1 MQYSPSEIEP
11 KWQQRWAEAKVAEI
25 DVSAAG
31 DKLYMLNMFPYPSGD
46 LHVGH
51 GRNYILGD
59 AVYRYFRM
67 QGRAA
72 LNPMGWDAFGLPAEN
87 AAIKNRTHPR
97 PWTLANIERMKKQF
111 ARWGI
116 LYDWSKEI
124 ASCEPE
130 YYRWNQWLFLQLYK
144 RGLAY
149 RGTAPVNWCPQD
161 QTVLANE
168 QVVDGRCERCGAL
181 VEQRELS
188 QWFFKITEYADRLD
202 AGLDT
207 LEHWPEKVKLMQRNW
222 IGRSLGADVDFPVPA
237 LGKSIRIFT
246 TRPDTIYGATFMVLA
261 PEHPDVATLIADHPE
276 SAAIE
281 DWITGVRNHSALER
295 QEAGKEGKFT
305 GKYAINPFTE
315 EEIPIWLGN
324 FVLPQYG
331 TGAIM
336 SVPAHDERD
345 FEFARQYG
353 LPIRIVVAPANVA
366 QTLLS
371 APSEREQREGT
382 QTLLSASEKKQQ
394 TGVSALHVS
403 ALHASALQEAFT
415 FKDESGVSVD
425 SGPITG
431 LPVPKAIEKIISIIE
446 ERGIG
451 KGTVRYRL
459 RDWLISRQRYW
470 GTPIPMLYCDVCGLQ
485 PVPEDQLPVT
495 LPLDVP
501 FTGREGNPLA
511 KHEAFV
517 NATCPQCDGNARRET
532 DTMDTFVDSSWY
544 FLRFITPRDDEKI
557 FDSALANRWL
567 PVDQYIGGI
576 EHAILHLLYAR
587 FITRTIHDMGLID
600 FEEPFTRLFN
610 QGVITKEGY
619 KDAHGAWVS
628 PSEVVWKGDQPYR
641 GEELLTAE
649 VTKMSKS
656 RLNVVPPDE
665 LIARYGADTERVYT
679 LFIAPPEKEAA
690 WSDEGV
696 VGAYRFLG
704 RVWNMGVRL
713 TNGEQT
719 LLSAQ
724 NRGPVQTGVSALHNA
739 DAAAPHILRKMH
751 QTIDAVTSRIER
763 FEFNTAISALME
775 FSNVLGDA
783 PSRGP
788 YETLL
793 ELLHPFAPHVTE
805 ELWSMLGNE
814 GFLLTTK
821 WPVADRALMQEDVA
835 IIAVQINGK
844 LRGQVEV
851 PAPPSEPQVMEAVFA
866 NEKIQQWVS
875 GKEIVKKIYVP
886 GKLVNV
892 VVR

>member
-1 MQYSPSEIEP
+1 MQYNPTEIEP
-11 KWQQRWAEAKVAEI
+11 KWQQRWSEARIAEI
-25 DVSAAG
+25 DVSAPG

-124 ASCEPE
+124 ASCEPD

-188 QWFFKITEYADRLD
+188 QWFFRITEYADRLD

-222 IGRSLGADVDFPVPA
+222 IGRSLGADVEFPVPA

-276 SAAIE
+276 RAAIE
-281 DWITGVRNHSALER
+281 EWITGVRNHSALER

-345 FEFARQYG
+345 FEFAKQYG
-353 LPIRIVVAPANVA
+353 LAIRPVI
-366 QTLLS
+366 QS
-371 APSEREQREGT
+371 IHE
-382 QTLLSASEKKQQ
+382 
-394 TGVSALHVS
+394 ALPR
-403 ALHASALQEAFT
+403 LDEAFT
-415 FKDESGVSVD
+415 IKDENGIVVD
-425 SGPITG
+425 SGPISN
-431 LPVPKAIEKIISIIE
+431 LLVPQAIEKIISIIE

-470 GTPIPMLYCDVCGLQ
+470 GTPIPMLYCDRCGLQ

-517 NATCPQCDGNARRET
+517 NAACPQCSGNARRET

-610 QGVITKEGY
+610 QGVITKEGF

-628 PSEVVWKGDQPYR
+628 PSEVVWKGDKPYR

-696 VGAYRFLG
+696 VGAARFLG
-704 RVWNMGVRL
+704 RVWNMGVAL
-713 TNGEQT
+713 TNG
-719 LLSAQ
+719 A
-724 NRGPVQTGVSALHNA
+724 VQTGVSALHNA
-739 DAAAPHILRKMH
+739 AAPTPHVIRKMH

-775 FSNVLGDA
+775 FSNVLGEA

-814 GFLLTTK
+814 GFLLTTR
-821 WPVADRALMQEDVA
+821 WPVADRALMQEDVVV
-835 IIAVQINGK
+835 IAVQINGK

>member
-1 MQYSPSEIEP
+1 MQYRPTDIEP

-25 DVSAAG
+25 DVTAPG
-31 DKLYMLNMFPYPSGD
+31 QKLYMLNMFPYPSGD

-59 AVYRYFRM
+59 AIYRYFRM

-87 AAIKNRTHPR
+87 AAIKKQTHPR
-97 PWTLANIERMKKQF
+97 VWTLGNIERMKVQF
-111 ARWGI
+111 GRWGI

-161 QTVLANE
+161 LTVHANE

-188 QWFFKITEYADRLD
+188 QWFFKITDYADRLD

-222 IGRSLGADVDFPVPA
+222 IGKSLGADVDFHVPSLNKPV
-237 LGKSIRIFT
+237 RVFT
-246 TRPDTIYGATFMVLA
+246 TRPDTIFGATFMVLA
-261 PEHPDVATLIADHPE
+261 PEHPDVATLLADHPAR
-276 SAAIE
+276 AAIE
-281 DWITGVRNHSALER
+281 EWITGVRNQSSLER
-295 QEAGKEGKFT
+295 QEAGKEGRFT
-305 GKYAINPFTE
+305 GKNAINPFTN
-315 EEIPIWLGN
+315 EEIPIWIGN

-331 TGAIM
+331 TGALM
-336 SVPAHDERD
+336 AVPAHDERD
-345 FEFARQYG
+345 FDFAQQYG
-353 LPIRIVVAPANVA
+353 LPIRLVIGLTSGETTAPFTA
-366 QTLLS
+366 
-371 APSEREQREGT
+371 
-382 QTLLSASEKKQQ
+382 KDD
-394 TGVSALHVS
+394 TGIAIN
-403 ALHASALQEAFT
+403 
-415 FKDESGVSVD
+415 
-425 SGPITG
+425 SGPLDG
-431 LPVPKAIEKIISIIE
+431 LTVPKAIERIIQIIE
-446 ERGIG
+446 ERGLG

-470 GTPIPMLYCDVCGLQ
+470 GTPIPMVYCEQCGLV
-485 PVPEDQLPVT
+485 PVPEEQLPVT

-517 NATCPQCDGNARRET
+517 NVACPRCNAPSKRET

-544 FLRFITPRDDEKI
+544 FLRFVTPRDDQKI
-557 FDSALANRWL
+557 FDPVLVNRWL

-587 FITRTIHDMGLID
+587 FITRTLFDMDLIT
-600 FEEPFTRLFN
+600 FEEPFARLFN
-610 QGVITKEGY
+610 QGVITKEGF
-619 KDAHGAWVS
+619 KDARGGWVS
-628 PSEVVWKGDQPYR
+628 PSEVEWRDGKPYHGDAAV
-641 GEELLTAE
+641 TSE

-696 VGAYRFLG
+696 VGAFRFLG
-704 RVWNMGVRL
+704 RVWNMHDRL
-713 TNGEQT
+713 FGEA
-719 LLSAQ
+719 S
-724 NRGPVQTGVSALHNA
+724 PDV
-739 DAAAPHILRKMH
+739 LRKMH
-751 QTIDAVTSRIER
+751 QTIDAVTNRIER

-775 FSNVLGDA
+775 FSNLLGEA
-783 PSRGP
+783 PSRDA

-793 ELLHPFAPHVTE
+793 QLLHPFAPHVTE
-805 ELWSMLGNE
+805 ELWAMLGNE
-814 GFLLTTK
+814 EFVLTSK
-821 WPVADRALMQEDVA
+821 WPVADKALMQEDTVT
-835 IIAVQINGK
+835 IAVQVNGK

-851 PAPPSEPQVMEAVFA
+851 AAAASEAQVFDAVNA
-866 NEKIQQWVS
+866 NAKVRAWID
-875 GKEIVKKIYVP
+875 GKELVKKIYVP
-886 GKLVNV
+886 RKLVNLV
-892 VVR
+892 VK

>member
-1 MQYSPSEIEP
+1 MQYRPTDIEP
-11 KWQQRWAEAKVAEI
+11 KWQQRWAEARVSEI
-25 DVSAAG
+25 DVSAPG

-87 AAIKNRTHPR
+87 AAIKRGIHPR
-97 PWTLANIERMKKQF
+97 EWTLGNIARMKAQF

-130 YYRWNQWLFLQLYK
+130 YYRWNQWLFLQLHK

-188 QWFFKITEYADRLD
+188 QWFLKITEYADRLD

-222 IGRSLGADVDFPVPA
+222 IGRSRGADVEFQVPS

-246 TRPDTIYGATFMVLA
+246 TRPDTIFGATFMVLA
-261 PEHPDVATLIADHPE
+261 PEQADVPELI
-276 SAAIE
+276 SAAEDREEIE
-281 DWITGVRNHSALER
+281 AWITTVRNQSALER
-295 QEAGKEGKFT
+295 QESGKEGRFT
-305 GKYAINPFTE
+305 GRTAINPFTN

-336 SVPAHDERD
+336 SVPAHDQRD
-345 FEFARQYG
+345 FEFAKQYG
-353 LPIRIVVAPANVA
+353 LPIRVVIKPAN
-366 QTLLS
+366 
-371 APSEREQREGT
+371 GD
-382 QTLLSASEKKQQ
+382 
-394 TGVSALHVS
+394 ALDANDFV
-403 ALHASALQEAFT
+403 EAFT
-415 FKDESGVSVD
+415 FKDESGVAVN
-425 SGPITG
+425 SGPIDG
-431 LPVPKAIEKIISIIE
+431 LPVPQAIDKMIAIIE
-446 ERGIG
+446 ERGLG
-451 KGTVRYRL
+451 KGLVRYRL

-470 GTPIPMLYCDVCGLQ
+470 GTPIPMLYCDKCGLV
-485 PVPEDQLPVT
+485 PVREEDLPVT

-511 KHEAFV
+511 KHETFV
-517 NATCPQCDGNARRET
+517 NATCSQCNGPARRET

-544 FLRFITPRDDEKI
+544 FLRFITPRDDQNI
-557 FDSALANRWL
+557 FDPAVVNRWL

-587 FITRTIHDMGLID
+587 FVTRTLHDMGLVN
-600 FEEPFTRLFN
+600 FEEPFTNLFN

-619 KDAHGAWVS
+619 KDANGSWVPPNEVEWRDGA
-628 PSEVVWKGDQPYR
+628 PYR
-641 GEELLTAE
+641 GDSALVAE

-656 RLNVVPPDE
+656 RGNVVPPDE
-665 LIARYGADTERVYT
+665 LIAKYGADTERVYT

-690 WSDEGV
+690 WSDDGV
-696 VGAYRFLG
+696 IGAYRFLG
-704 RVWNMGVRL
+704 RVWNMGVQIQAAEAS
-713 TNGEQT
+713 GEMP
-719 LLSAQ
+719 SA
-724 NRGPVQTGVSALHNA
+724 VV
-739 DAAAPHILRKMH
+739 RKMH
-751 QTIDAVTSRIER
+751 QTIDAVTSRIEK

-775 FSNVLGDA
+775 LSNTLGDA
-783 PSRGP
+783 VNAGQTATLRPA
-788 YETLL
+788 YEALL
-793 ELLHPFAPHVTE
+793 QLLHPFAPHITE
-805 ELWSMLGNE
+805 ELWTMLGNE
-814 GFLLTTK
+814 GFVLTSK
-821 WPVADRALMQEDVA
+821 WPVADRALMQEDTVV
-835 IIAVQINGK
+835 IAVQVNGK

-851 PAPPSEPQVMEAVFA
+851 AAPAEETRVFEAVFSSDR
-866 NEKIQQWVS
+866 IQQWVA
-875 GKEIVKKIYVP
+875 GKDIVKKIYVP

-892 VVR
+892 VVK

>member
-1 MQYSPSEIEP
+1 MQYRPTDLEP
-11 KWQQRWAEAKVAEI
+11 KWQQRWAEARVAEI
-25 DVSAAG
+25 DVTAPG

-59 AVYRYFRM
+59 ALYRFFRM
-67 QGRAA
+67 RGRAA

-87 AAIKNRTHPR
+87 AAIKNRIHPR
-97 PWTLANIERMKKQF
+97 EWTLANIQRMKKQF

-130 YYRWNQWLFLQLYK
+130 YYRWNQWLFIQLWK

-188 QWFFKITEYADRLD
+188 QWFLKITDYADRLD
-202 AGLDT
+202 DGLDQ

-222 IGRSLGADVDFPVPA
+222 IGRSLGADVEFPVP
-237 LGKSIRIFT
+237 LLDKTIRIFT

-261 PEHPDVATLIADHPE
+261 PEHPDVPRLIENAEHRDEIEAWIAT
-276 SAAIE
+276 
-281 DWITGVRNHSALER
+281 VRNQSALER
-295 QEAGKEGKFT
+295 QEAGKEGRFT
-305 GKYAINPFTE
+305 GQTAINPFTN

-353 LPIRIVVAPANVA
+353 LPIRVVIEPVHGDGLDHNAMA
-366 QTLLS
+366 
-371 APSEREQREGT
+371 
-382 QTLLSASEKKQQ
+382 
-394 TGVSALHVS
+394 
-403 ALHASALQEAFT
+403 EAFT
-415 FKDESGVSVD
+415 FKDENGRAVN
-425 SGPITG
+425 SGPISG
-431 LPVPKAIEKIISIIE
+431 LPVPRAIEKIIQIIE
-446 ERGIG
+446 ERGLG

-470 GTPIPMLYCDVCGLQ
+470 GTPIPMLYCDRCGLV
-485 PVPEDQLPVT
+485 PVREEELPVT

-511 KHEAFV
+511 NSESFV
-517 NATCPQCDGNARRET
+517 NATCSQCGGPARRET

-544 FLRFITPRDDEKI
+544 FLRFITPRDQTKI
-557 FDSALANRWL
+557 FDTKLANRWL

-587 FITRTIHDMGLID
+587 FITRTLFDMGLIE
-600 FEEPFTRLFN
+600 FEEPFARLFN
-610 QGVITKEGY
+610 QGVITKEGF
-619 KDAHGAWVS
+619 KDQQGSWVS
-628 PSEVVWKGDQPYR
+628 PAEVEWRDGKPYR
-641 GEELLTAE
+641 RDEELTSE

-704 RVWNMGVRL
+704 RVWNMGVALRARF
-713 TNGEQT
+713 EV
-719 LLSAQ
+719 
-724 NRGPVQTGVSALHNA
+724 RGSSEEGAVV
-739 DAAAPHILRKMH
+739 RKMH

-775 FSNVLGDA
+775 FSNVLGEA
-783 PSRGP
+783 VNAGGGAELRAP
-788 YETLL
+788 YEALL
-793 ELLHPFAPHVTE
+793 KLLHPFAPHATE
-805 ELWSMLGNE
+805 ELWELLGNE
-814 GFLLTTK
+814 GFVLTSS
-821 WPVADRALMQEDVA
+821 WPVADPARMQEDSV
-835 IIAVQINGK
+835 IIAVQVNGK

-851 PAPPSEPQVMEAVFA
+851 PAPPDEQRVMDAVFS
-866 NEKIQQWVS
+866 NEKIQSWVA

>member
-1 MQYSPSEIEP
+1 MQYRPTEIEP
-11 KWQQRWAEAKVAEI
+11 KWQQRWAEARVAEV

-31 DKLYMLNMFPYPSGD
+31 DKFYMLNMFPYPSGD

-59 AVYRYFRM
+59 ALYRFFRM
-67 QGRAA
+67 QGRIA

-87 AAIKNRTHPR
+87 AAIKRQTHPR
-97 PWTLANIERMKKQF
+97 GWTLGNIERMKKQF

-130 YYRWNQWLFLQLYK
+130 YYKWNQWLFLQLYK
-144 RGLAY
+144 KGLAY

-168 QVVDGRCERCGAL
+168 QVVDGRCERCNAV

-188 QWFFKITEYADRLD
+188 QWFFKITDYADRLD

-222 IGRSLGADVDFPVPA
+222 IGRSLGADVDFDVPA
-237 LGKSIRIFT
+237 LGHAIRIFT

-261 PEHPDVATLIADHPE
+261 PEHPDVAKLIADHPDR
-276 SAAIE
+276 AAIE
-281 DWITGVRNHSALER
+281 EWITGVRNQSALER
-295 QEAGKEGKFT
+295 QEAGKEGRDT
-305 GKYAINPFTE
+305 GQTAINPFTGE
-315 EEIPIWLGN
+315 PIPIWLGN

-336 SVPAHDERD
+336 SVPAHDQRD

-353 LPIRIVVAPANVA
+353 LPIRIVVKPATGE
-366 QTLLS
+366 TLDV
-371 APSEREQREGT
+371 EGM
-382 QTLLSASEKKQQ
+382 S
-394 TGVSALHVS
+394 
-403 ALHASALQEAFT
+403 EAFT
-415 FKDESGVSVD
+415 FKDENGVATNSGAID
-425 SGPITG
+425 G
-431 LPVPKAIEKIISIIE
+431 LPVPKAIERIIQIIE
-446 ERGIG
+446 EKDLG

-470 GTPIPMLYCDVCGLQ
+470 GTPIPMLYCEKEGLV
-485 PVPEDQLPVT
+485 PVPEEQLPVA

-511 KHEAFV
+511 KHDAFV
-517 NATCPQCDGNARRET
+517 NVTCPQCGGPAKRET

-544 FLRFITPRDDEKI
+544 FTRFITPRDDGKI
-557 FDSALANRWL
+557 FDSNLVNRWL

-587 FITRTIHDMGLID
+587 FITRTLFDLGLVN

-619 KDAHGAWVS
+619 RDADTQAWL
-628 PSEVVWKGDQPYR
+628 PLDEV
-641 GEELLTAE
+641 ELRDGVPTHKPTGKQVIAE
-649 VTKMSKS
+649 VGKMSKS
-656 RLNVVPPDE
+656 RYNVVPPDE
-665 LIARYGADTERVYT
+665 LIEKFGADTERVYT

-690 WSDEGV
+690 WNDEGV
-696 VGAYRFLG
+696 IGAYRFLG
-704 RVWNMGVRL
+704 RVWHLGV
-713 TNGEQT
+713 
-719 LLSAQ
+719 AI
-724 NRGPVQTGVSALHNA
+724 VNA
-739 DAAAPHILRKMH
+739 PPSDEEAPRSVLRKMH
-751 QTIDAVTSRIER
+751 QTIDAVTQRMHR

-775 FSNVLGDA
+775 LSNVLGSVDVSA
-783 PSRGP
+783 SLRKP
-788 YETLL
+788 YEALL
-793 ELLHPFAPHVTE
+793 QLLHPFAPHMTE
-805 ELWSMLGNE
+805 EMWAMLGNE
-814 GFLLTTK
+814 EFVLTSK
-821 WPVADRALMQEDVA
+821 WPAADPALMAEDSVV
-835 IIAVQINGK
+835 IAVQVNGK

-851 PAPPSEPQVMEAVFA
+851 AAPPDEAKVFAAVFA
-866 NEKIQQWVS
+866 NEKIQAWLTE
-875 GKEIVKKIYVP
+875 KELVKKIYVP
-886 GKLVNV
+886 GKLVNLV
-892 VVR
+892 IR